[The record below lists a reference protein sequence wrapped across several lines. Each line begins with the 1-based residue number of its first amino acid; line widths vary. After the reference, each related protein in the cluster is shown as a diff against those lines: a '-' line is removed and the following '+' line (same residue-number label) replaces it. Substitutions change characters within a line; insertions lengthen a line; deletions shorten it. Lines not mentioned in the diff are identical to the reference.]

1 MGSVVELLTPGSSTR
16 QLIFAARREGP
27 RKIGVSNCQSQD
39 HDRISRRR
47 EKTKKFMAT
56 SLQTIFPVDE
66 ADPAK
71 DEKTQQRIF
80 VSHKSNDWFSVI
92 RFVFRDPAAIYR

>member
-1 MGSVVELLTPGSSTR
+1 
-16 QLIFAARREGP
+16 
-27 RKIGVSNCQSQD
+27 
-39 HDRISRRR
+39 
-47 EKTKKFMAT
+47 MAT
-56 SLQTIFPVDE
+56 SLQIIFAVDE
-66 ADPAK
+66 ADPSK